1 MIKRLYLT
9 EKHDQAAV
17 LAQALGGYSSAQKK
31 SGYYDCTD
39 GHRVVW
45 AYGHLFRLKEPQE
58 HNPDWAEW
66 RMDDLPLAFDRFDY
80 VVDDNGDLGQL
91 KNRQFQVIK
100 ESLPHYDEF
109 VVATDDDREGEVIG
123 WLPITLL
130 GYQGPVKRI
139 VYTQIDVKALKIAN
153 QKMVD
158 GASFKGRFYA
168 GMARAVI
175 DFVIGMNATRAS
187 TLAFGQSRRDLPSS
201 AGRVQTP
208 ILNLVGDRCD
218 QISRFTPEP
227 FYELMISGTVKGA
240 PISLTYAPEDKIF
253 DKSEATLLLQSISAS
268 LPLSVTSVE
277 KRRAPPRLFNLNSI
291 QGAASTAF
299 DFAPAL
305 TLSVLQELY
314 LRGILTYPRPDPR
327 VLPEAMSSDTGAL
340 LYHLARMPEL
350 ETGGLAQLID
360 KHQFQYRREVY
371 SDREMAGS
379 SHHAII
385 PNPNRM
391 EATTLDLSSLT
402 ENQQKIFLL
411 VAKVFIAAHL
421 PDYVY
426 ELTTVSAIHEG
437 RAFKATV
444 QKPVSDGWRSIY
456 QEPKGDDDDGE
467 PEVEGAQLLHD
478 IADGD
483 LLTDISSRTLDKM
496 TRPPAY
502 FSVASM
508 LAKMAELG
516 LGAPSTF
523 ANYETILRARDY
535 IGGNA
540 KRVLVTPRGEESL
553 KFWRHFTPQLT
564 SPDLTVQ
571 IEKMLEEVAGGEKTY
586 HDVITYV
593 QGMARELVSS
603 VKSAPAGF
611 VDLSL
616 IQVSRPPSLKLKKYV
631 KRAADRLGEKV
642 SAKTLA
648 SSHLC
653 SEWIDQREDQLKEEF
668 SKPTDQQLKGLDAIL
683 SGNEDL
689 SFAQEDRTDRDKVS
703 AFLDAHL
710 KDARYPPSEKM
721 LAFAQSR
728 AEAIGVLLPMNAQK
742 FADRLREWLVEHPV
756 PPSPKQLQFAQT
768 IATALSIDLPEK
780 IRASSDI
787 CSEFIDGHLAQYQA
801 QSGKGGGKGG
811 SKGGKSKRYAK
822 RKRR

>member
-80 VVDDNGDLGQL
+80 VVDDSGDLGKL
-91 KNRQFQVIK
+91 KKRQFQVIK

-139 VYTQIDVKALKIAN
+139 VYSQIDVKALKIAN

-175 DFVIGMNATRAS
+175 DFVVGMNMTRAS
-187 TLAFGQSRRDLPSS
+187 TLAFGQSRRDIPSS

-208 ILNLVGDRCD
+208 VLNLVAQRCD
-218 QISRFTPEP
+218 QISEFRPQP
-227 FYELMISGTVKGA
+227 FYDLKLTGTVNENI
-240 PISLTYAPEDKIF
+240 ISLTYAPEPKIF
-253 DKSEATLLLQSISAS
+253 DKSEALALLQSVSRQ
-268 LPLSVTSVE
+268 LPLTVTKTE
-277 KRRAPPRLFNLNSI
+277 KRRSPPKLFNLNSL

-299 DFAPAL
+299 GLAPSL
-305 TLSVLQELY
+305 TLSVLEELY
-314 LRGILTYPRPDPR
+314 LKGILTYPRSEPR

-421 PDYVY
+421 PDHLYD
-426 ELTTVSAIHEG
+426 LTTISAIHDG
-437 RAFKATV
+437 KTFKATGKK
-444 QKPVSDGWRSIY
+444 QVSEGWRAIY
-456 QEPKGDDDDGE
+456 QEPEADDIEGDGDGKVDF
-467 PEVEGAQLLHD
+467 PHL
-478 IADGD
+478 ADGD
-483 LLTDISSRTLDKM
+483 QLTDVSSQVLDKM

-502 FSVASM
+502 YSVEAL

-523 ANYETILRARDY
+523 ANYETILRAREY

-787 CSEFIDGHLAQYQA
+787 CSEFIDSHLAQYQA
-801 QSGKGGGKGG
+801 QSGKGGSKGG
-811 SKGGKSKRYAK
+811 SKGGKPKRYAK